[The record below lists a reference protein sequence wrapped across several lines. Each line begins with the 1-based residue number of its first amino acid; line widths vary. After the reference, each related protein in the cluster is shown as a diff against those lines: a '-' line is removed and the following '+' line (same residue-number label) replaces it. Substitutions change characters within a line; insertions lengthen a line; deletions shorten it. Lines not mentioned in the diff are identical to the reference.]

1 MAGKRGS
8 RPDDEDDLLV
18 SWLTSL
24 PYEDL
29 MAEIIDLADADA
41 GIRALLEARAAAMT
55 AGDLIADG
63 AADEAIDMARDAFA
77 QVAAVLAAPVA
88 GPVSLVEAAR
98 ELLEVHLRACQ
109 AADPPPDPHQ
119 LGTYLANLILDDTRG
134 LTPSLEDYSG
144 LLGRP
149 GTLAIRDRIAAV
161 YQANPSHPNARHLA
175 GSFARPAAGD
185 TMLRERRAWHQTE
198 RSLASYRALRA
209 AARQANTW
217 HTERI
222 KALSELA
229 PDVVVD
235 ALLDDGDLDAAWAA
249 LPEDA
254 TEEQRLRLADASL
267 TVRPAEALEVYLEAA
282 EPLTRQT
289 GDAAYR
295 KLVRLLTSA
304 RACHQALGTTGEFLR
319 YMAELREDSKRKR
332 NLITLL
338 DDARL

>member
-1 MAGKRGS
+1 MAGKRGGG
-8 RPDDEDDLLV
+8 PDDEDLLV

-24 PYEDL
+24 RYEDL
-29 MAEIIDLADADA
+29 VAEIIDLADADA
-41 GIRALLEARAAAMT
+41 GIRALLEARAAATT
-55 AGDLIADG
+55 AGELIADG
-63 AADEAIDMARDAFA
+63 AAHEAIEMARAGFA
-77 QVAAVLAAPVA
+77 RVTRALAVPGTAPE
-88 GPVSLVEAAR
+88 SLVEAAR
-98 ELLEVHLRACQ
+98 ELLEVHLRACA
-109 AADPPPDPHQ
+109 AADPPPDPVE
-119 LGTYLANLILDDTRG
+119 LGTYLANLILDDAHG

-161 YQANPSHPNARHLA
+161 YEANPSHPNARHLA
-175 GSFARPAAGD
+175 GSFGGRAAGD
-185 TMLRERRAWHQTE
+185 AMLRERRAWHQSE

-222 KALSELA
+222 KALSALE
-229 PDVVVD
+229 PDVLVD

-249 LPEDA
+249 LPEGA

-267 TVRPAEALEVYLEAA
+267 TVRPAQSLEVYLEAA

-332 NLITLL
+332 NLISLL